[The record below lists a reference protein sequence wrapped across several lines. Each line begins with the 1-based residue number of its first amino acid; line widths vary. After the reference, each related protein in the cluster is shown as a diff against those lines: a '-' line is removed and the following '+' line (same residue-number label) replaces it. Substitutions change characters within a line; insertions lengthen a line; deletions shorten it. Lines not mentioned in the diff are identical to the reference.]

1 MIGEGNRGEE
11 GIVKMEEDV
20 KENKIVFMWGYL
32 PGALPQRTPL
42 LCPMVVRLPGKDGTD
57 GQVWRDVCGGGCGF
71 AMAISGDFSLNH
83 LFFSFL
89 LFLYGI
95 VCICVCVRVLFWFVL
110 GFCEFLHCWILLI
123 W

>member
-42 LCPMVVRLPGKDGTD
+42 LCPVVVRLPGKDDTD

-89 LFLYGI
+89 LLFLGL
-95 VCICVCVRVLFWFVL
+95 CVCVCVSSSGWCRGFVSSCIA
-110 GFCEFLHCWILLI
+110 GFC
-123 W
+123 